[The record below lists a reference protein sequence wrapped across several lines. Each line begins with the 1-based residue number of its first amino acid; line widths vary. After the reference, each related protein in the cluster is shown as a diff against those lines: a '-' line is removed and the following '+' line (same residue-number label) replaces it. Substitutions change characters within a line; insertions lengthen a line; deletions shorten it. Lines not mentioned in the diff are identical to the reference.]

1 MDKTELEKIIG
12 DVIDESL
19 EPLKERQTAW
29 SNKIFTEGEKKMEK
43 GLGAARIVRALA
55 AAKGDPEKASAYAKK
70 VWGDD
75 EISKALNTGT
85 GSAGGFLIPEEY
97 STELIELL
105 RPQTVV
111 RRMGANVIPMP
122 TGTLNIPKLAG
133 GGSASYVGE
142 GTEIGVTAQTFGQVT
157 LTWKKLAA
165 LVPISNDL
173 LRFSSPAADT
183 IVRDD
188 LVAALAQKEDEAFI
202 TYDGSVSTAPKG
214 LYGWC
219 PAANSNNVT
228 TAPLADLQNAVYLL
242 KKANVRFLR
251 PCWIMSPRTELYL
264 LTLRDATSGVYIFRD
279 EMLTGRLLRYPYVA
293 TSIIPDNL
301 GSNKNESQV
310 YLVDMADA
318 IIGEATELI
327 IDISSEASYT
337 TGGTTYSA
345 FQYDQTLVKAVMRHD
360 FAMRHAESVAVIEK
374 VIAEWKSAT

>member
-29 SNKIFTEGEKKMEK
+29 SNKIFEEGEKKMEK

-85 GSAGGFLIPEEY
+85 GSAGGFLVPEEY

-142 GTEIGVTAQTFGQVT
+142 GTGIGVTEQTFGQVT

-202 TYDGSVSTAPKG
+202 TYSGSVATAPKG

-228 TAPLADLQNAVYLL
+228 SAPLADLQNAVYLL

-264 LTLRDATSGVYIFRD
+264 LTLRDAASGVYLFRD
-279 EMLTGRLLRYPYVA
+279 EMLTGRLLRYPYAA

-318 IIGEATELI
+318 VIGEATELI

-337 TGGTTYSA
+337 SAGTTYSA
-345 FQYDQTLVKAVMRHD
+345 FQYDQTVVKAVMRHD

-374 VIAEWKSAT
+374 VLSKWNA